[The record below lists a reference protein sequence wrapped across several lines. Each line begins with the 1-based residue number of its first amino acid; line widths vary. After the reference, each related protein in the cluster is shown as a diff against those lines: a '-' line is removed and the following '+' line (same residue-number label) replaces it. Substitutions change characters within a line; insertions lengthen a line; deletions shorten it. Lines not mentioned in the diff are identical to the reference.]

1 VAVLMLAVGLGA
13 GIWKGLPRGVP
24 VTAGPSAPAVPAPAA
39 TDEDLPSQDDPSWNL
54 MTELSA
60 DVVFDDESSAEL
72 SAVPGLADRA
82 LQQLTEPERAEL
94 AKILREEMTR
104 PSATDR
110 TRAGDSSA
118 S

>member
-1 VAVLMLAVGLGA
+1 
-13 GIWKGLPRGVP
+13 
-24 VTAGPSAPAVPAPAA
+24 
-39 TDEDLPSQDDPSWNL
+39 